1 MAGGAKMKNIW
12 KKWWFWAI
20 LVVLFIIGSVTG
32 NSDDGQQA
40 QPASKPVQEEKK
52 AGDTQ
57 EKQQNERQQTKKDTE
72 QQSTTK
78 TFLTKD
84 EFNKRF
90 KLDSNEKQYENGKL
104 QLKDDSII
112 NADYLV
118 YGESDIFSSASAIF
132 YQGKLVHLQVETDK
146 SLEEILKGLGI
157 TTTKDTKVE
166 TQNWGDT
173 FVHDIT
179 FDKTFDESNIA
190 AFPNEQN

>member
-1 MAGGAKMKNIW
+1 MKSIW

-20 LVVLFIIGSVTG
+20 IVVLFVIGSVAG
-32 NSDDGQQA
+32 NDEQEAKPQA
-40 QPASKPVQEEKK
+40 KPAVAEKK
-52 AGDTQ
+52 AEEKTADK
-57 EKQQNERQQTKKDTE
+57 EKQANTE
-72 QQSTTK
+72 QQTTNK

-84 EFNKRF
+84 EFNKMF
-90 KLDSNEKQYENGKL
+90 KLDPNEKQYENGKF
-104 QLKDDSII
+104 QLKDGSII

-118 YGESDIFSSASAIF
+118 YGESNIFSSASAIF

-179 FDKTFDESNIA
+179 FDKKFDISNIDVL
-190 AFPNEQN
+190 PSEWN

>member
-104 QLKDDSII
+104 QLKDGSII

>member
-1 MAGGAKMKNIW
+1 MKNIW

-32 NSDDGQQA
+32 NSDNEQQA
-40 QPASKPVQEEKK
+40 QPASKPKDVQEEKK
-52 AGDTQ
+52 TEDTQ
-57 EKQQNERQQTKKDTE
+57 EKQQNKQQQTKKDTE
-72 QQSTTK
+72 QQTTNK

-84 EFNKRF
+84 KFNKLF
-90 KLDSNEKQYENGKL
+90 KLDPNEKQYENGMF
-104 QLKDDSII
+104 QLKDGSTI
-112 NADYLV
+112 NADYLT
-118 YGESDIFSSASAIF
+118 YGESELFTYATATF

-157 TTTKDTKVE
+157 TTTKDIKVE

-179 FDKTFDESNIA
+179 LDKTFDDSNIA
-190 AFPNEQN
+190 VFPNEQD